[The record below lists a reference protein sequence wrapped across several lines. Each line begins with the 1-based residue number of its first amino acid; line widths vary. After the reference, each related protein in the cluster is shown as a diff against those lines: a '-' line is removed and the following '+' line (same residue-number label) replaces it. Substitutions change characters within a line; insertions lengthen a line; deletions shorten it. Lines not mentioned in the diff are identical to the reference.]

1 VRVLGKLSQG
11 ERIVLI
17 GGLALIF
24 DLLVL
29 PWHSI
34 DLGALGVVNDI
45 GFDTTRTAV
54 QEPNA
59 AYGLVAVVLA
69 SIMVLQIVLARL
81 TPAGL
86 PGPAVL
92 WAQVHLIA
100 GVFVGVVLLV
110 KLFRQTDVLGYGAYS
125 GILGGILVA
134 YGGYRIA
141 QEAGTPA

>member
-1 VRVLGKLSQG
+1 VLGRLSQG

-34 DLGALGVVNDI
+34 DLDALGVVNDI
-45 GFDTTRTAV
+45 GFDPTPTAV

-59 AYGLVAVVLA
+59 AYGVVAVVLA

-86 PGPAVL
+86 PGPAGL
-92 WAQVHLIA
+92 WAQVHLIG
-100 GVFVGVVLLV
+100 GVFIAVVLVV
-110 KLFRQTDVLGYGAYS
+110 KLFRETELLGYGAYS
-125 GILGGILVA
+125 GVLGGILVA

-141 QEAGTPA
+141 QDAGTPA

>member
-1 VRVLGKLSQG
+1 MRVLGKLSQG

-17 GGLALIF
+17 GGLALIL

-29 PWHSI
+29 PWHSV
-34 DLGALGVVNDI
+34 DLGDLDI
-45 GFDTTRTAV
+45 AFDPTRTAV

-59 AYGLVAVVLA
+59 TYGLVAVVLA
-69 SIMVLQIVLARL
+69 SIMALQIVLARL

-86 PGPAVL
+86 PGPPVL
-92 WAQVHLIA
+92 WAQFHLIA
-100 GVFVGVVLLV
+100 GVFVGVVLIV
-110 KLFRQTDVLGYGAYS
+110 KLFRATELLGYGAYS
-125 GILGGILVA
+125 GVLGGVLIA

>member
-1 VRVLGKLSQG
+1 VLGRLSQG

-29 PWHSI
+29 PWHSA
-34 DLGALGVVNDI
+34 DLHGLDLA
-45 GFDTTRTAV
+45 FDPTRTAV

-59 AYGLVAVVLA
+59 AYGVVAVVLA

-86 PGPAVL
+86 PGPAGL
-92 WAQVHLIA
+92 WAQVQLIA

-110 KLFRQTDVLGYGAYS
+110 KLFRETEILGYGAYS
-125 GILGGILVA
+125 GVLGGILLA
-134 YGGYRIA
+134 YGGYCIA
-141 QEAGTPA
+141 REAGTPA